1 LLNLVLSEADWKLLY
16 YRLVQPAVVIADA
29 LKMFDVE
36 CRQTGVQLDFRED
49 ESLNGFEWVM
59 LDPARLLQ
67 VLINL
72 L

>member
-1 LLNLVLSEADWKLLY
+1 
-16 YRLVQPAVVIADA
+16 VQPAIIIADA

-36 CRQTGVQLDFRED
+36 CRQTGVQLDLRED

-67 VLINL
+67 ILINL